1 MMSDDLTASK
11 LAALAHPAR
20 LAVIRL
26 LVRAGPAGLPAGK
39 LGESLH
45 IAANALTFHLQKLVH
60 AGLITSQRQGQFIVY
75 SAVFPDLLELADNL
89 VGACCADSAEKC
101 GPACPSSGREP
112 GGTGFTGNTD
122 DLATKEKGVQNE

>member
-1 MMSDDLTASK
+1 MLSDDLTASK

-39 LGESLH
+39 LGEQLH
-45 IAANALTFHLQKLVH
+45 IAANALTFHLQKLAH

-75 SAVFPDLLELADNL
+75 AAVFPDLLELTNNL
-89 VGACCADSAEKC
+89 VGACCADSTEKC
-101 GPACPSSGREP
+101 GPACPSSGREA
-112 GGTGFTGNTD
+112 GDIGLADNTD
-122 DLATKEKGVQNE
+122 NPATKGKGVQNE

>member
-20 LAVIRL
+20 LAVVRL
-26 LVRAGPAGLPAGK
+26 LVRAGPGGLSAGK

-45 IAANALTFHLQKLVH
+45 IAANALTFHLQKLAH

-75 SAVFPDLLELADNL
+75 SAVFTDLLELTNNL
-89 VGACCADSAEKC
+89 IGACCADSVEKC
-101 GPACPSSGREP
+101 GPACPSNGCEP
-112 GGTGFTGNTD
+112 DGIRFAGSAD
-122 DLATKEKGVQNE
+122 SSSTKETGVQNE

>member
-1 MMSDDLTASK
+1 MPDNLTASK

-39 LGESLH
+39 LSESLH
-45 IAANALTFHLQKLVH
+45 IAANALTFHLQKLAH

-75 SAVFPDLLELADNL
+75 AAVFPDLLELTNNL

-101 GPACPSSGREP
+101 GPACPSIGCEP
-112 GGTGFTGNTD
+112 DDTGVAGSAD
-122 DLATKEKGVQNE
+122 SSATKEP

>member
-1 MMSDDLTASK
+1 MLPDDLTASK
-11 LAALAHPAR
+11 LAALAHPVR
-20 LAVIRL
+20 LAVIRQ

-101 GPACPSSGREP
+101 GPACPSSGCEA
-112 GGTGFTGNTD
+112 D
-122 DLATKEKGVQNE
+122 DTVVADSADDPATKEKGVPN

>member
-89 VGACCADSAEKC
+89 VGACCADSDEKC
-101 GPACPSSGREP
+101 SPACPSIGCEP
-112 GGTGFTGNTD
+112 DGNGLTDNTD
-122 DLATKEKGVQNE
+122 NSATKEKGVQNE

>member
-26 LVRAGPAGLPAGK
+26 LVRAGPAGLSAGK

-45 IAANALTFHLQKLVH
+45 IAANALTFHLQKLAH
-60 AGLITSQRQGQFIVY
+60 ASLITSQRHGQFIVY

-101 GPACPSSGREP
+101 GPACPSIGCEP
-112 GGTGFTGNTD
+112 GGIGFTGNTD
-122 DLATKEKGVQNE
+122 DPATKEP